1 VIYIDDSAEI
11 DLSDAR
17 DIPVPGGVT
26 LASGRGN
33 GGSEGALLHND
44 TLSLSAGG
52 SAVHSWFSTG
62 GPGVRFTGFRLRG
75 SDTEIHSQA
84 YELDNYR
91 GITITHDDCEIDNME
106 IWGWSH
112 YATGVTNAVGI
123 DIHHNDIHHNRRA
136 GLGYGVVVS
145 GTTGVLIEG
154 NQFDAN
160 RHSVA
165 GSGGVGPSYEIR
177 YNWVGPT
184 ANGHVFDMHGDGTVS
199 KGNGGAAGNE
209 LLIHHNTLTGS
220 SEELV
225 VIRGVPVTGAVIEHN
240 SMPHASASGA
250 IVQSYGTGNFTVANN
265 CFGTAVP
272 ICD

>member
-1 VIYIDDSAEI
+1 VIYIEDTAEI
-11 DLSDAR
+11 DLGETH
-17 DIPVPGGVT
+17 DIEVPGGVT

-33 GGSEGALLHND
+33 AGSEGALLYDD

-52 SAVHSWFSTG
+52 SKVWSFFLTA
-62 GPGVRFTGFRLRG
+62 GPGVRFTGFRFRG
-75 SDTEIHSQA
+75 SDTEIHGEA

-91 GITITHDDCEIDNME
+91 GISIAHDDCEIDNME
-106 IWGWSH
+106 IWGFSH
-112 YATGVTNAVGI
+112 YATGVTDATGI

-145 GTTGVLIEG
+145 GTTGVLVEG
-154 NQFDAN
+154 NRFDAN

-165 GSGGVGPSYEIR
+165 GSGGVGPSYEVR
-177 YNWVGPT
+177 YNVVGPT
-184 ANGHVFDMHGDGTVS
+184 ANGHVFDMHGDGTTS

-209 LLIHHNTLTGS
+209 LLIHHNTLTGT

-225 VIRGVPVTGAVIEHN
+225 VIRGVPVTGAFIEHN

-250 IVQSYGTGNFTVANN
+250 IVQSYGTGNFNVADN
-265 CFGTAVP
+265 CFGTTTP
-272 ICD
+272 LCD